1 MKKQMKKG
9 ASGPAHP
16 IQKKRAVPSDP
27 KVARWFRSIEV
38 MITKKRAASD
48 PKVAR
53 DEEASGAG
61 GNGGAGGTASTSERR
76 DLMDRFARL
85 RARGAAVMQGAAGTA
100 ILDEL
105 CQHRN
110 AILVEKK
117 KLDDQVK
124 QLDMEKVDFDKAI
137 AMMGKYSVTQ
147 QVKPIG
153 KEGPPGNLEEGLD
166 YKQGEDPE
174 LQVLEDMD
182 EEGLEA
188 EAAEGHAEEGTES
201 ECEQSD
207 SGEESEI
214 FFAEEQQFK
223 QPGPYTTKSIGMHHC
238 RVGAIHKNGNL
249 THSWQGGPVGLPKRK
264 QPNIGNLC
272 RYWQQF
278 RGCKNASNCKWFHDM
293 SLEHK
298 QRTLYVD
305 RKPQRM
311 HCGKLRTHHHAPP
324 CS

>member
-1 MKKQMKKG
+1 MLQG
-9 ASGPAHP
+9 VLALQCAYTCFLSPAQVSGNEETNEERCKWSSSPH
-16 IQKKRAVPSDP
+16 SEEE
-27 KVARWFRSIEV
+27 SSSLSEV
-38 MITKKRAASD
+38 MITKKKRAASD
-48 PKVAR
+48 PKVAS

-85 RARGAAVMQGAAGTA
+85 MARGAAVRQGAAGTA

-153 KEGPPGNLEEGLD
+153 KHWQD
-166 YKQGEDPE
+166 YRQGEDSE
-174 LQVLEDMD
+174 FQVL

-188 EAAEGHAEEGTES
+188 EAAEGHAEGS

-207 SGEESEI
+207 SGEREI
-214 FFAEEQQFK
+214 FFAKEQQFK
-223 QPGPYTTKSIGMHHC
+223 QPGPYTTKSIVMHRC
-238 RVGAIHKNGNL
+238 REGVIHKNGNL

-264 QPNIGNLC
+264 PPNIGNLC

-278 RGCKNASNCKWFHDM
+278 RGCKNGSNCKWFHDK

-305 RKPQRM
+305 RKPQHM
-311 HCGKLRTHHHAPP
+311 HCGKLRTHHHAPL

>member
-1 MKKQMKKG
+1 MLQG
-9 ASGPAHP
+9 VLALQCAYTCFLSPAQVSGNEERCKWSSSPH
-16 IQKKRAVPSDP
+16 SEEE
-27 KVARWFRSIEV
+27 SSSLSEV
-38 MITKKRAASD
+38 MITKKKRAASD
-48 PKVAR
+48 PKVAS

-85 RARGAAVMQGAAGTA
+85 MARGAAVRQGAAGTA

-153 KEGPPGNLEEGLD
+153 KHWQD
-166 YKQGEDPE
+166 YRQGEDSE
-174 LQVLEDMD
+174 FQVL

-188 EAAEGHAEEGTES
+188 EAAEGHAEGS

-207 SGEESEI
+207 SGEREI
-214 FFAEEQQFK
+214 
-223 QPGPYTTKSIGMHHC
+223 
-238 RVGAIHKNGNL
+238 
-249 THSWQGGPVGLPKRK
+249 
-264 QPNIGNLC
+264 
-272 RYWQQF
+272 
-278 RGCKNASNCKWFHDM
+278 
-293 SLEHK
+293 
-298 QRTLYVD
+298 
-305 RKPQRM
+305 
-311 HCGKLRTHHHAPP
+311 
-324 CS
+324 